1 MLSKADDYPIHQTPD
16 PIAFSG
22 TDRNFYDR
30 YFFNGYTPDGNVF
43 FAASLGVYPHLNI
56 MDAGFAVR
64 IGDRQYNLH
73 ASRHLHMERMDTH
86 VGPIRVEVVE
96 PLQVLR
102 VVVDDNEHGIS
113 ADITIAGR
121 HAPIEEPRS
130 TRRIGPRIVQDV
142 TRMTQLG
149 HWSGWIKAGGQTVT
163 LEAPTTLGTRDRS
176 WGVRPVGARDP
187 QGGGLAQFFWQW
199 TPVNLP
205 TRSVF
210 YHLNAHADGSAW
222 NTRAVIA
229 PDGGTAQAFSED
241 HAPHMATGLA
251 DGTRWPAVAAGGAL
265 ASLASLVAVLTWP
278 AGPWQAGDAP
288 ERWALQTGTTV
299 SDAALQRVLD
309 TAASGS
315 RLQTPQG
322 MTSLVASFET
332 TAGPCREIG
341 RTTADGGQ
349 SELAVVCRT
358 GSDRWQVVF
367 AEAGASAGYVTA
379 SSQRQ
384 ERADAVLEKLKARP
398 LDDAAEQALLGSG
411 WRR

>member
-1 MLSKADDYPIHQTPD
+1 MPIDDPTLIAYLDGQLDDAACARLEAALQTDADASARLDRLARSADLARRSFGPVLEEPVPPRLIDAIWRAPD
-16 PIAFSG
+16 PRQRA
-22 TDRNFYDR
+22 
-30 YFFNGYTPDGNVF
+30 
-43 FAASLGVYPHLNI
+43 
-56 MDAGFAVR
+56 DAGAR
-64 IGDRQYNLH
+64 QRPEPASIG
-73 ASRHLHMERMDTH
+73 
-86 VGPIRVEVVE
+86 
-96 PLQVLR
+96 
-102 VVVDDNEHGIS
+102 S
-113 ADITIAGR
+113 A
-121 HAPIEEPRS
+121 
-130 TRRIGPRIVQDV
+130 
-142 TRMTQLG
+142 
-149 HWSGWIKAGGQTVT
+149 GWGWV
-163 LEAPTTLGTRDRS
+163 RS
-176 WGVRPVGARDP
+176 W
-187 QGGGLAQFFWQW
+187 
-199 TPVNLP
+199 
-205 TRSVF
+205 
-210 YHLNAHADGSAW
+210 W
-222 NTRAVIA
+222 NQ
-229 PDGGTAQAFSED
+229 D
-241 HAPHMATGLA
+241 
-251 DGTRWPAVAAGGAL
+251 TRWPAVAAGGAL

-322 MTSLVASFET
+322 VTSLVASFET